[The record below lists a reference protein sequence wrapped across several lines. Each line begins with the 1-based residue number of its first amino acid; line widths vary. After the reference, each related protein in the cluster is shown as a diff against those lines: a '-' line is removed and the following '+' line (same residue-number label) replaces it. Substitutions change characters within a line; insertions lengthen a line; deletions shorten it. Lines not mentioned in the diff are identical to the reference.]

1 MSSANV
7 CAGKSRGMMTPERW
21 GRVKEIF
28 AAALEQEPAHRASYV
43 EQACAGDDELRTEVI
58 SLLEAHD
65 TAGAFI
71 EEEAAQRIGLAI
83 PAAKQDWIGRRL
95 GPYRIVAEAGR
106 GGMSQ
111 VFKAVRD
118 DQQYEKQVAIKL
130 LKPGLDTESL
140 LRRFKAERQILAQL
154 SHPHIAHLLDG
165 GATEDGAPYLVME
178 YIEGN
183 PIEVYCD
190 VRQLGVDER
199 LDLFRDLCS
208 AVHYVHQH
216 LMVHGDLKG
225 GNVFVTEQGVVKLL
239 DFGIARL
246 LNPTPSAGR
255 EATSFLALTP
265 EYASPEQVRGEPI
278 TTASDIYSLGVLL
291 YRLLSGALPYEA
303 TGSTTWALAKQ
314 ICEHDPKPPS
324 VTADEATTGY
334 GRFAKTLRGDLD
346 NIVLKALKKAPEE
359 RYSSAEQLA
368 EDLRRYLRGFPVE
381 ARPDTTGYRLRKFMQ
396 RHKSAAVAAG
406 LFVAALIAGIVTTG
420 WQAHRAEVQRLRA
433 ERHLNEVRELTSVYL
448 AEIYDAVVDLPGG
461 TRARKL
467 LVENSVKYLAGLERD
482 AQDSPQLQRDL
493 AVAYDRLGDVQG
505 DYIGANIGDTQGA
518 LESHRRALRL
528 RRALVGHDPT
538 LQARRELLRSCVK
551 LSEMLMGQSAVPE
564 ALTLGREGAQ
574 MADSLLQDKDAT
586 ALDRRYAA
594 AAYLNYGWAQGLAGD
609 VEPGMKLLEKARALN
624 EQLAAE
630 SPQDAD
636 VQRSLV
642 VVNGRMGDVYS
653 EGVNQ
658 PAEALPYYERAL
670 QLVEPIA
677 AANPDD
683 AELQRAKA
691 FTLSSIADLQNSLQR
706 PAEAL
711 ANYQRALAI
720 IEPLRAADPD
730 DEFAPKATAFVLNG
744 RGNSHLLLGNHAA
757 ALHDFS
763 EAEKILRNGPPPQP
777 TDMAELRML
786 PGITYANLARA
797 TALIAQRDAMPKHL
811 RANYV
816 RESGEW
822 SRRAIEN
829 LEPFT
834 KDALEGRHAQHVI
847 ADMSAATAP
856 LLRDCRRSGSGSADC
871 R

>member
-1 MSSANV
+1 
-7 CAGKSRGMMTPERW
+7 MTPERW
-21 GRVKEIF
+21 SRVKEIF
-28 AAALEQEPAHRASYV
+28 GAALEQEAAQRSSYI
-43 EQACAGDDELRTEVI
+43 ERACAGDEQLRVEVI

-71 EEEAAQRIGLAI
+71 EEEAAQRIGLAS
-83 PAAKQDWIGRRL
+83 AAPKQDWIGRRL
-95 GPYRIVAEAGR
+95 GPYRIVDEAGR

-130 LKPGLDTESL
+130 LKPGLDTDSL

-165 GATEDGAPYLVME
+165 GATEEGAPYLVME

-183 PIEVYCD
+183 PIDVYCD
-190 VRQLGVDER
+190 VRQLGVNER
-199 LDLFRDLCS
+199 IDLFRDLCS

-225 GNVFVTEQGVVKLL
+225 GNVLVTDQGVVKLL
-239 DFGIARL
+239 DFGIAKL
-246 LNPTPSAGR
+246 LGPTSPARR
-255 EATSFLALTP
+255 ENTSFLALTP

-314 ICEHDPKPPS
+314 ICEHEPKPPS

-334 GRFAKTLRGDLD
+334 GRFAKTLRGDID

-359 RYSSAEQLA
+359 RYPSAEQLA
-368 EDLRRYLRGFPVE
+368 EDLRRYLRGFPVT
-381 ARPDTTGYRLRKFMQ
+381 ARPDTTGYRMRKFAQ
-396 RHKSAAVAAG
+396 RHRSAAVAAG
-406 LFVAALIAGIVTTG
+406 LFVAALLAGIVTTT

-448 AEIYDAVVDLPGG
+448 ADVYDAVAYLPGG
-461 TRARKL
+461 TKARKL
-467 LVENSVKYLAGLERD
+467 LVENSIKYLAGLERE

-493 AVAYDRLGDVQG
+493 AVAYDRLADVQG

-528 RRALVGHDPT
+528 RRALVEQEPT

-551 LSEMLMGQSAVPE
+551 LSELLMGQSAVAE
-564 ALTLGREGAQ
+564 ALSLGREGAQ
-574 MADSLLQDKDAT
+574 WADTLLQDKDAT
-586 ALDRRYAA
+586 ARDRRYAA
-594 AAYLNYGWAQGLAGD
+594 AAYMNYGWAQGLAGD
-609 VEPGMKLLEKARALN
+609 VEPGMILLEKAQKLH

-630 SPQDAD
+630 DPQDAD
-636 VQRSLV
+636 AQRNV
-642 VVNGRMGDVYS
+642 VVVLGRMGDVYS
-653 EGVNQ
+653 EGVDQ
-658 PAEALPYYERAL
+658 PAKALPYYERAL
-670 QLVEPIA
+670 TLVEPIA
-677 AANPDD
+677 AANRDD

-691 FTLSSIADLQNSLQR
+691 FILSSIADLQNSLRR
-706 PAEAL
+706 PGEGL
-711 ANYQRALAI
+711 ANYERAIAI

-730 DEFAPKATAFVLNG
+730 DQLAPQASAFMLNG
-744 RGNSHLLLGNHAA
+744 RGSSHLLLGNHAA

-777 TDMAELRML
+777 TDIAEIRML
-786 PGITYANLARA
+786 PGVTYANLARA
-797 TALIAQRDAMPKHL
+797 TAAIAQQPATARNL

-816 RESGEW
+816 REASEW
-822 SRRAIEN
+822 SRRA
-829 LEPFT
+829 LETLKPLT
-834 KDALEGRHAQHVI
+834 QDALEGRHARHVI
-847 ADMSAATAP
+847 AEMNAATA
-856 LLRDCRRSGSGSADC
+856 LLRGDCRRSGSGSADC

>member
-1 MSSANV
+1 
-7 CAGKSRGMMTPERW
+7 MTPERW
-21 GRVKEIF
+21 VRVKEVF
-28 AAALEQEPAHRASYV
+28 AAALEQEAARRASYV
-43 EQACAGDDELRTEVI
+43 EQACCGDDELRTEVI

-71 EEEAAQRIGLAI
+71 EEEAAQRIGLASGV
-83 PAAKQDWIGRRL
+83 PKKDWIGRRL

-130 LKPGLDTESL
+130 LKPGLDTDSL

-178 YIEGN
+178 YIEGK
-183 PIEVYCD
+183 PLDLYCD
-190 VRQLGVDER
+190 EQELGVNER

-225 GNVFVTEQGVVKLL
+225 GNVLVTGQGVVKLL
-239 DFGIARL
+239 DFGIAKL
-246 LNPTPSAGR
+246 LAPKPSSPEEQR
-255 EATSFLALTP
+255 ATGFLALTP

-291 YRLLSGALPYEA
+291 YRLLCGALPYEA
-303 TGSTTWALAKQ
+303 TGSTTWALARQ
-314 ICEHDPKPPS
+314 ICEHDPQPPS

-346 NIVLKALKKAPEE
+346 NVVLKALKKAPEE
-359 RYSSAEQLA
+359 RYPSAEQLA
-368 EDLRRYLRGFPVE
+368 EDLRRYLRGFPVA
-381 ARPDTTGYRLRKFMQ
+381 ARPDTTGYRVRKFAQ
-396 RHKSAAVAAG
+396 RHKSAAVAGG
-406 LFVAALIAGIVTTG
+406 LFVVALIAGIITTG

-448 AEIYDAVVDLPGG
+448 AEVYDAVAFLPGG
-461 TRARKL
+461 TKARKL
-467 LVENSVKYLAGLERD
+467 LVENSIKYLAGLERE

-493 AVAYDRLGDVQG
+493 AVAYDRLADVQG
-505 DYIGANIGDTQGA
+505 DYIGANIGDTEGA

-528 RRALVGHDPT
+528 RRALVERDPT
-538 LQARRELLRSCVK
+538 LDARRELLRSCVK
-551 LSEMLMGQSAVPE
+551 LSELLMSQSAVPE
-564 ALTLGREGAQ
+564 ALSLGREGALL
-574 MADSLLQDKDAT
+574 ADSLLQDKSAT
-586 ALDRRYAA
+586 ARERRYAA
-594 AAYLNYGWAQGLAGD
+594 AAYMNYGWAQGLAGD
-609 VEPGMKLLEKARALN
+609 VEPGMRLLEKARELHA
-624 EQLAAE
+624 QLAAE
-630 SPQDAD
+630 DPKDAD
-636 VQRSLV
+636 TQRNLV
-642 VVNGRMGDVYS
+642 VVEGRMGDVYS
-653 EGVNQ
+653 EGVEQ
-658 PAEALPYYERAL
+658 PAKALPYYERAL
-670 QLVEPIA
+670 KLVEPIA
-677 AANPDD
+677 AADPDD

-691 FTLSSIADLQNSLQR
+691 FVLSSIADLQNDLQR
-706 PAEAL
+706 PREGL
-711 ANYQRALAI
+711 ANYDRALAI

-730 DEFAPKATAFVLNG
+730 DQLAPQATAFLLNG
-744 RGNSHLLLGNHAA
+744 RGDSHLLLGEHAA

-777 TDMAELRML
+777 TDIAEIRML
-786 PGITYANLARA
+786 PGITYANLARVTAVVAQQAA
-797 TALIAQRDAMPKHL
+797 TPKNL
-811 RANYV
+811 RVNYV
-816 RESGEW
+816 REAGEW

-829 LEPFT
+829 LQPLT
-834 KDALEGRHAQHVI
+834 KDALEGRHAKQVI
-847 ADMSAATAP
+847 AEMNAATAA
-856 LLRDCRRSGSGSADC
+856 LLGDCRRSGSGSADC

>member
-1 MSSANV
+1 
-7 CAGKSRGMMTPERW
+7 MTPERW
-21 GRVKEIF
+21 SRVKEIF
-28 AAALEQEPAHRASYV
+28 GAALEQEAAQRSSYI
-43 EQACAGDDELRTEVI
+43 ERACAGDEQLRVEVI

-71 EEEAAQRIGLAI
+71 EEEAAQRIGLAS
-83 PAAKQDWIGRRL
+83 AAPKQDWIGRRL
-95 GPYRIVAEAGR
+95 GPYRIVDEAGR

-130 LKPGLDTESL
+130 LKPGLDTDSL

-165 GATEDGAPYLVME
+165 GATEEGAPYLVME

-183 PIEVYCD
+183 PIDVYCD
-190 VRQLGVDER
+190 VRQLGVNER
-199 LDLFRDLCS
+199 IDLFRDLCS

-225 GNVFVTEQGVVKLL
+225 GNVLVTDQGVVKLL
-239 DFGIARL
+239 DFGIAKL
-246 LNPTPSAGR
+246 LGPTSPAGR
-255 EATSFLALTP
+255 ENTSFLALTP

-314 ICEHDPKPPS
+314 ICEHEPKPPS

-334 GRFAKTLRGDLD
+334 GRFAKTLRGDID

-359 RYSSAEQLA
+359 RYPSAEQLA
-368 EDLRRYLRGFPVE
+368 EDLRRYLRGFPVT
-381 ARPDTTGYRLRKFMQ
+381 ARPDTTGYRMRKFAQ
-396 RHKSAAVAAG
+396 RHRSAAVAAG
-406 LFVAALIAGIVTTG
+406 LFVAALLAGIVTTT

-448 AEIYDAVVDLPGG
+448 ADVYDAVAYLPGG
-461 TRARKL
+461 TKARKL
-467 LVENSVKYLAGLERD
+467 LVENSIKYLAGLERE

-493 AVAYDRLGDVQG
+493 AVAYDRLADVQG

-528 RRALVGHDPT
+528 RRALVEQEPT

-551 LSEMLMGQSAVPE
+551 LSELLMGQSAVAE
-564 ALTLGREGAQ
+564 ALSLGREGAQ
-574 MADSLLQDKDAT
+574 WADTLLQDKDAT
-586 ALDRRYAA
+586 ARDRRYAA
-594 AAYLNYGWAQGLAGD
+594 AAYMNYGWAQGLAGD
-609 VEPGMKLLEKARALN
+609 VEPGMILLEKAQKLH

-630 SPQDAD
+630 DPQDAD
-636 VQRSLV
+636 AQRNV
-642 VVNGRMGDVYS
+642 VVVLGRMGDVYS
-653 EGVNQ
+653 EGVDQ
-658 PAEALPYYERAL
+658 PAKALPYYERAL
-670 QLVEPIA
+670 TLVEPIA
-677 AANPDD
+677 AANRDD

-691 FTLSSIADLQNSLQR
+691 FILSSIADLQNSLRR
-706 PAEAL
+706 PGEGL
-711 ANYQRALAI
+711 ANYERAIAI

-730 DEFAPKATAFVLNG
+730 DQLAPQASAFMLNG
-744 RGNSHLLLGNHAA
+744 RGSSHLLLGNHAA

-777 TDMAELRML
+777 TDIAEIRML
-786 PGITYANLARA
+786 PGVTYANLARA
-797 TALIAQRDAMPKHL
+797 TAAIAQQPATARNL

-816 RESGEW
+816 REASEW
-822 SRRAIEN
+822 SRRA
-829 LEPFT
+829 LETLKPLT
-834 KDALEGRHAQHVI
+834 QDALEGRHARHVI
-847 ADMSAATAP
+847 AEMNAATAP
-856 LLRDCRRSGSGSADC
+856 LRGDCRRSGSGSADC